1 MKRYLDPSPPKST
14 STTSPRRAKRQDS
27 SPLAFQDDTLPP
39 LTRPYRD
46 SSYTDSFAAGG
57 STPPILPPPHGYPTG
72 PSRPS
77 STSSRS
83 HFRSGTLIGGHAD
96 SRVYEPETPSLLLV
110 RPESRADRRR
120 RLRPS
125 PLQEIFPDPTPP
137 SLRRMCQI
145 CDAMVDMDELN
156 SHLLEHSGELPSRLG
171 KGPASKRCQS
181 CTSDDIRPSA
191 LDDSILLC
199 STCGAVQDSVHQI
212 AVNGTES
219 ASSRVGQR
227 DNLDTLS
234 SLMDRLSLPPADAE
248 VPSSTRRSLRR
259 SGKSSLLELIPGQDL
274 LEGGFDNSGSLL
286 GDLPPL
292 PPLQRMPSSL
302 QSRSAGRSLQRQV
315 SLSGGSLSS
324 SPRLQR
330 PSRDS
335 LADLQES
342 GDGTP
347 GQPSRWSRRR

>member
-1 MKRYLDPSPPKST
+1 M
-14 STTSPRRAKRQDS
+14 
-27 SPLAFQDDTLPP
+27 
-39 LTRPYRD
+39 
-46 SSYTDSFAAGG
+46 
-57 STPPILPPPHGYPTG
+57 
-72 PSRPS
+72 
-77 STSSRS
+77 
-83 HFRSGTLIGGHAD
+83 
-96 SRVYEPETPSLLLV
+96 
-110 RPESRADRRR
+110 
-120 RLRPS
+120 
-125 PLQEIFPDPTPP
+125 
-137 SLRRMCQI
+137 
-145 CDAMVDMDELN
+145 
-156 SHLLEHSGELPSRLG
+156 G

-219 ASSRVGQR
+219 GGFDYCAFNCQALTNDSLASCFTVIASSRVGQR